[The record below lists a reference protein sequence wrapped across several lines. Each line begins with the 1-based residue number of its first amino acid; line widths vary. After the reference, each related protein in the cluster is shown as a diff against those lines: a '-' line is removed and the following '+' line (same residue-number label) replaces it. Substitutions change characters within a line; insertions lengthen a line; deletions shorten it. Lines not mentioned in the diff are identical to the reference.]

1 MEATLDGEARC
12 ACCGRYPLV
21 GEGVTVHAKL
31 EQSSLVVCETC
42 ERHGR
47 ASRLGPV
54 TATDRVRTLG
64 GARNVRLLKP
74 V

>member
-12 ACCGRYPLV
+12 ACCNRYPLI
-21 GEGVTVHAKL
+21 GEEVTVHAKL
-31 EQSSLVVCETC
+31 ARSPLVVCETC
-42 ERHGR
+42 EAGGR

-54 TATDRVRTLG
+54 TGTDRVRSLG

-74 V
+74 S